1 MELQA
6 DLVLINANIVTMDPE
21 RPRATT
27 LASKNY
33 KIIAVGDDET
43 VMDLIPT
50 AKRVVDLGGK
60 TVVPGF
66 VDGHTHLTSTG
77 IRSFHV
83 DLTKAKSVEDA
94 IARLSDAESVYEEGE
109 WVLAWGWDES
119 NWPQGRYLTAKDLDK
134 VSKKKPVAAIRI
146 DGHLLSTNTMGI
158 KKLGFDPEL
167 EGVVK
172 DKKGNPT
179 GIFRDIEG
187 MTKNLRPD
195 EQTILEGAV
204 AGTKIAAKLG
214 ITTAVDNVSEGQL
227 RAIREAEKENNLAIR
242 MVVNIPCQQ
251 LNHLVKLGITSGMG
265 TPMCKIGGVKIFT
278 DGSIG
283 AATAAISEPYRNQT
297 ENTGMLLMSK
307 RKYKYRIRTAIRSDI
322 QTVTHAIGD
331 RAIEMILESFE
342 SLSEED
348 RETAKFQRHRLE
360 HVELITEDQIRR
372 AASLGLILS
381 MQPNFVGEWQQEDG
395 LYVERLGEKR
405 TGLMNNFRNVLD
417 NGARLCFGSDGMPLG
432 PLYGI
437 WSATTNSNPFVKLD
451 VEEALRCYTLE
462 SAYASFM
469 DKTVGS
475 LKEGKRADFVVLS
488 HNIVKIPP
496 ARIKDIKIE
505 MTFVGGEMMYSS
517 SN

>member
-1 MELQA
+1 ELQA
-6 DLVLINANIVTMDPE
+6 DLVIINANIVTMDPE
-21 RPRATT
+21 RPRATS

-66 VDGHTHLTSTG
+66 VDGHTHLTSSG

-83 DLTKAKSVEDA
+83 DLTNAKSIEDA
-94 IARLSDAESVYEEGE
+94 VAKLSDAEPVYEEGE
-109 WVLAWGWDES
+109 WVQGWGWDES
-119 NWPQGRYLTAKDLDK
+119 KWPKKRYLTAKDLDK
-134 VSKKKPVAAIRI
+134 VSSSKPVAAVRV
-146 DGHLLSTNTMGI
+146 DGHLLSVNTIGI
-158 KKLGFDPEL
+158 EKLGFDPEL

-172 DKKGNPT
+172 DKKGKPT
-179 GIFRDIEG
+179 GVFRDIEG
-187 MTKNLRPD
+187 MTKKLRPD
-195 EQTILEGAV
+195 EQTIREGAA
-204 AGTKIAAKLG
+204 AGTKIAAKAG
-214 ITTAVDNVSEGQL
+214 ITTAVDNIAKGQL
-227 RAIREAEKENNLAIR
+227 RPIREAEKENNLAIR
-242 MVVNIPCQQ
+242 MVVNIPCEQ

-265 TPMCKIGGVKIFT
+265 TPMCKISGVKIFT

-283 AATAAISEPYRNQT
+283 AATAAISEAYRNQK
-297 ENTGMLLMSK
+297 ENTGMLLMTK
-307 RKYKYRIRTAIRSDI
+307 RKLRHRIRTAVKSGI

-331 RAIEMILESFE
+331 RAIEMVLNVFE
-342 SLSEED
+342 SLSEEELEIA
-348 RETAKFQRHRLE
+348 RFQRHRLE

-381 MQPNFVGEWQQEDG
+381 MQPNFVGQWQQDDG
-395 LYVERLGEKR
+395 LYVERLGKER
-405 TGLMNNFRNVLD
+405 TELMNNFRIVLD

-437 WSATTNSNPFVKLD
+437 WSATTSSNSRVKLD

-488 HNIVKIPP
+488 HNIMKISP
-496 ARIKDIKIE
+496 ARIKDVEIE
-505 MTFVGGEMMYSS
+505 MTFVGGELMYSAS
-517 SN
+517 G

>member
-33 KIIAVGDDET
+33 KIIAVGDDEA

-94 IARLSDAESVYEEGE
+94 IAKLSDAEPVYEEGE
-109 WVLAWGWDES
+109 WVLGWGWDES
-119 NWPQGRYLTAKDLDK
+119 NWNEKRYLTAMDLDK

-146 DGHLLSTNTMGI
+146 DGHLLSANTMGI
-158 KKLGFDPEL
+158 ERLGFDL
-167 EGVVK
+167 NLDGVVK
-172 DKKGNPT
+172 DKT
-179 GIFRDIEG
+179 GKATGVFRDIEG
-187 MTKNLRPD
+187 MTKKLRPD
-195 EQTILEGAV
+195 YQTILEGAI
-204 AGTKIAAKLG
+204 AGTKIAARLG
-214 ITTAVDNVSEGQL
+214 ITTAVDNIAKGQM

-242 MVVNIPCQQ
+242 IVVNIPSEQ
-251 LNHLVKLGITSGMG
+251 LKHLVKVGITSGLG
-265 TPMCKIGGVKIFT
+265 TPMCKISGVKIFT

-283 AATAAISEPYRNQT
+283 AATAAISEPYRNQK

-307 RKYKYRIRTAIRSDI
+307 RKYKHRIRTAINSGI

-331 RAIEMILESFE
+331 RAIEMVLDAFE
-342 SLSEED
+342 SLSENEQ
-348 RETAKFQRHRLE
+348 ECAKFQRHRLE

-381 MQPNFVGEWQQEDG
+381 MQPNFVGQWQQEDG
-395 LYVERLGEKR
+395 LYFERLGEER
-405 TGLMNNFRNVLD
+405 TELMNNFRVVLD

-437 WSATTNSNPFVKLD
+437 WSATTTSNPRVKLT

-475 LKEGKRADFVVLS
+475 LREGKRADFVVLS
-488 HNIVKIPP
+488 HNMMKIPP
-496 ARIKDIKIE
+496 SRIKDIKIE

-517 SN
+517 SS